1 MKDIGGGLCEP
12 VCPYLTE
19 ALKSG
24 AFTEKFMLESPLYPD
39 QLVFLTGTFAYG
51 DGTPEEGQALADPA
65 TGRVVFNMPAA
76 KAQVIAE
83 TLMAIVFIVGT
94 IEKNG
99 YTLSTL
105 GEKAKQFIANW
116 ESEKYRKSLAGK

>member
-1 MKDIGGGLCEP
+1 M
-12 VCPYLTE
+12 
-19 ALKSG
+19 
-24 AFTEKFMLESPLYPD
+24 
-39 QLVFLTGTFAYG
+39 
-51 DGTPEEGQALADPA
+51 ADPA
-65 TGRVVFNMPAA
+65 TGAVTFNMPAA

-83 TLMAIVFIVGT
+83 TLCAIVFIVKN
-94 IEKNG
+94 IENNG

>member
-1 MKDIGGGLCEP
+1 
-12 VCPYLTE
+12 
-19 ALKSG
+19 
-24 AFTEKFMLESPLYPD
+24 
-39 QLVFLTGTFAYG
+39 
-51 DGTPEEGQALADPA
+51 
-65 TGRVVFNMPAA
+65 MPAA